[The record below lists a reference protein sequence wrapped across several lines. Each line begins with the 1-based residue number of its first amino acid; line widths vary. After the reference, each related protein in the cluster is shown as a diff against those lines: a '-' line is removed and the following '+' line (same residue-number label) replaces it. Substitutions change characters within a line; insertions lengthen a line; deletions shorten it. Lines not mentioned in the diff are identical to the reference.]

1 MRNELCK
8 LIARYSEEE
17 VISQKETEVFCRK
30 KSAVRSEFYA
40 AYAVG
45 LHPRIVLE
53 IDPMDWEYAAGPD
66 GAPTMVSY
74 HGKLYNIYRDYQT
87 DESTMELT
95 VG

>member
-1 MRNELCK
+1 
-8 LIARYSEEE
+8 
-17 VISQKETEVFCRK
+17 
-30 KSAVRSEFYA
+30 
-40 AYAVG
+40 
-45 LHPRIVLE
+45 VLE

-66 GAPTMVSY
+66 GVPTMVSY